1 MTRTAVADVWWLP
14 LEIAAMLSPS
24 SKVAPGM
31 EPQEMQRETLQVCPS
46 ILESAGQPHYS
57 NGCPIAC
64 CGNGP
69 AAITVEQIKKLG
81 NESTRWIQKSDGRV
95 IEYYVYGSESADAR
109 IFVQIHGS
117 MSSAKMFSKTPGMIS
132 ALKEHNVKGIGINL
146 PGHGFTSPEP
156 HRRLGAW
163 PATDVAPV
171 LAAEKVPEDAP
182 LLVEGSS
189 FGSSHAFSFL
199 NHFQDRVAGVHFH
212 VPAVSQEAAKELMLP
227 PVKQGL
233 PCDANYA
240 TGCFLMPGR
249 WCSPCLFCCC
259 SYVGATVPDSMSK
272 GLAAGVPGLTEVE
285 GFDAIKAMKE
295 DNLQHCMAA
304 GWQGPMVYSTLLG
317 QVQKAWGF
325 HPFGVPEDKVA
336 KMRIMVSY
344 GEKDTGC
351 PEAHGV
357 YIGEYFSKHCNKEGK
372 QFNNV
377 APEEVEGNVKGGKC
391 LVNHK
396 PNGHTAH
403 LVTVFD
409 GSLLK
414 KFLQLVDS
422 S

>member
-46 ILESAGQPHYS
+46 ILEHRQPHYS

-199 NHFQDRVAGVHFH
+199 NIR
-212 VPAVSQEAAKELMLP
+212 
-227 PVKQGL
+227 
-233 PCDANYA
+233 
-240 TGCFLMPGR
+240 
-249 WCSPCLFCCC
+249 
-259 SYVGATVPDSMSK
+259 
-272 GLAAGVPGLTEVE
+272 
-285 GFDAIKAMKE
+285 
-295 DNLQHCMAA
+295 
-304 GWQGPMVYSTLLG
+304 
-317 QVQKAWGF
+317 
-325 HPFGVPEDKVA
+325 
-336 KMRIMVSY
+336 
-344 GEKDTGC
+344 
-351 PEAHGV
+351 
-357 YIGEYFSKHCNKEGK
+357 FSHRTS
-372 QFNNV
+372 
-377 APEEVEGNVKGGKC
+377 
-391 LVNHK
+391 
-396 PNGHTAH
+396 HTAFY
-403 LVTVFD
+403 LK
-409 GSLLK
+409 SLA
-414 KFLQLVDS
+414 
-422 S
+422 